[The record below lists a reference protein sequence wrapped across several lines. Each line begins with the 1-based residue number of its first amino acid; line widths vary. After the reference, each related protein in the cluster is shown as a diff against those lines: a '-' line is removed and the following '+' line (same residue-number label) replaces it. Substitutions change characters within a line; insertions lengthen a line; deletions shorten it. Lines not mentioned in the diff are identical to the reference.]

1 MSLVRLDD
9 VTRQIVLRDAPPL
22 QILKGISIEIVA
34 GDRVS
39 IVGRSGSGKS
49 TLLNILG
56 LVDAPTT
63 GRMHFDD
70 RPVQLMRAKERDRL
84 RGSSVGF
91 IFQQFNLIE
100 GLTATENVA
109 MPLTYSGDSTF
120 WRRHDLAREMLRR
133 VGLGHR
139 LDSPV
144 STLSGGEQQRVAI
157 ARALV
162 RSPRLILADEPT
174 GALDIDTGEAVM
186 RLLDETATE
195 IGAALVVIT
204 HDQAVAERARSRYRL
219 DAGVLTP
226 ASVEAQ
232 AAS

>member
-1 MSLVRLDD
+1 MSLIRLDE
-9 VTRQIVLRDAPPL
+9 VTRQITLRDAPPL
-22 QILKGISIEIVA
+22 SILRGVSLTVEPA
-34 GDRVS
+34 DRVS

-56 LVDAPTT
+56 LIDAPTT
-63 GRMHFDD
+63 GRMLFDD
-70 RPVQLMRAKERDRL
+70 RPVQLMRAKTRDRL

-91 IFQQFNLIE
+91 VFQQFNLID
-100 GLTATENVA
+100 GLSATDNVA
-109 MPLTYSGDSTF
+109 MPLMYSGDGKF
-120 WRRHDLAREMLRR
+120 WQRRELARDMLSR

-174 GALDIDTGEAVM
+174 GALDIHTGEAVM
-186 RLLDETATE
+186 QLLDDTAAD

-204 HDQAVAERARSRYRL
+204 HDRAVATKSKRQFRL
-219 DAGVLTP
+219 DEGRLSPLTE
-226 ASVEAQ
+226 EAV
-232 AAS
+232 A

>member
-1 MSLVRLDD
+1 MSLVRLED

-22 QILKGISIEIVA
+22 QILKGISIEIEA

-56 LVDAPTT
+56 LVDSPST
-63 GRMHFDD
+63 GRMSFDD
-70 RPVQLMRAKERDRL
+70 RPVQLMSAKDRDRL

-91 IFQQFNLIE
+91 IFQQFNLID

-120 WRRHDLAREMLRR
+120 WRRHDLAREMLHR

-157 ARALV
+157 ARSLV

-174 GALDIDTGEAVM
+174 GALDIDTGESVM

-204 HDQAVAERARSRYRL
+204 HDQAVAQRARSRYQL

-226 ASVEAQ
+226 ATAAAQ